1 LSYFANQLFEA
12 AMFLSPLF
20 GLGHQIHRDVS
31 GMGFGLNFPG
41 EVVAQMFIASGTAAV
56 GIATSPADGDEAGG
70 QHWAFG
76 LELLLT
82 GLQGSADEGGVFGY
96 FHWLG
101 GGFMVLVD

>member
-1 LSYFANQLFEA
+1 
-12 AMFLSPLF
+12 MFLSPLF

-82 GLQGSADEGGVFGY
+82 GLQEAVDQGGVFRN
-96 FHWLG
+96 FHALTK
-101 GGFMVLVD
+101 GFFTGLFTE

>member
-1 LSYFANQLFEA
+1 
-12 AMFLSPLF
+12 MFLSPLF

-31 GMGFGLNFPG
+31 GMCFGLNFPG

-56 GIATSPADGDEAGG
+56 GVATSPADGDEAGG

-82 GLQGSADEGGVFGY
+82 GQQEAADQGGVFGY
-96 FHWLG
+96 FHGLAAGLWFLS
-101 GGFMVLVD
+101 D